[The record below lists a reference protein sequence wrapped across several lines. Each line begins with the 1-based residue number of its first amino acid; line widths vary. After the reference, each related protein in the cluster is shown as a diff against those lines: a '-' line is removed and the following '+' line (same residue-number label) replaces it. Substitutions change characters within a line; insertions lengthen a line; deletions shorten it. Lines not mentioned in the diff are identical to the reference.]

1 MPCTTIK
8 YPVGLRDAGHEKH
21 VRYAVPLRVISRG
34 RSPLILMIHHLGL
47 CGIVRHAHAML

>member
-8 YPVGLRDAGHEKH
+8 YPVGLRDAGHEEH
-21 VRYAVPLRVISRG
+21 LRYAVPLRVISRG
-34 RSPLILMIHHLGL
+34 RSRMLIKHHLGL